1 MEQEKNSRSIAEMT
15 KKHFE
20 QYPDQP
26 IEAIEEYFELS
37 ALPKDK
43 IEKNNLN
50 FKNNPD
56 YYKQFQEAILHT
68 SFMVMLVVQK
78 TLKPETEADLEQYMR
93 EFLFF
98 ARKDDKDIYEMRMF
112 YLNSLTA
119 EELKIG
125 FLEEEDL
132 NELTDQIEKDLV
144 LKESENRKSYY
155 DNLLANMKK
164 QYSESKIHLS

>member
-1 MEQEKNSRSIAEMT
+1 MEQEKNLRSIAEMT
-15 KKHFE
+15 KEHFE
-20 QYPDQP
+20 QYPEQP

-37 ALPKDK
+37 SLPEDK
-43 IEKNNLN
+43 IKNITFNLE
-50 FKNNPD
+50 NNSD
-56 YYKQFQEAILHT
+56 YNKQFQEAILHT
-68 SFMVMLVVQK
+68 SFMVMLMVQK
-78 TLKPETEADLEQYMR
+78 TLKPESEADLDQYMR

-112 YLNSLTA
+112 YLKGLTA

-125 FLEEEDL
+125 FLEKEDL
-132 NELTDQIEKDLV
+132 NELNDQIEKDLV

-155 DNLLANMKK
+155 NNLLTNMKK